1 MSNVSNGNVS
11 NGNVSNGN
19 VSALVDQIHRLVL
32 DEGDA
37 VDVHQELIR
46 LAPLLTS
53 AQRADARRKIDAR
66 LAGLGPLEEILADP
80 EVSEIMINGPGAVWV
95 ERNGR
100 LVQHSLK
107 LERHEIDLLIERIV
121 APIGRRVDRR
131 SPLVDGRLPD
141 GSRVNVVIPPIAL
154 DGPCVTIRRFV
165 LATHA
170 LEAFADPDVC
180 SQLRACVA
188 AGANMVVSGGT
199 GAGKTTLLNAI
210 AATIDPSERII
221 TVEDAAELQF
231 PHPHVVRLEARPA
244 SAEGVGELTIRALI
258 RNALRMRPDRLVVGE
273 VRGDE
278 AMDLVQALNTGHRGC
293 LSTVHANGPVDVL
306 RRLETLAL
314 LGGAGLPL
322 DAIRT
327 QIAAA
332 LDVIVHVE
340 RGLDGKRRVSQ
351 IAEVVGPCDVK
362 ALTAVPC

>member
-1 MSNVSNGNVS
+1 
-11 NGNVSNGN
+11 
-19 VSALVDQIHRLVL
+19 
-32 DEGDA
+32 
-37 VDVHQELIR
+37 
-46 LAPLLTS
+46 
-53 AQRADARRKIDAR
+53 
-66 LAGLGPLEEILADP
+66 
-80 EVSEIMINGPGAVWV
+80 
-95 ERNGR
+95 
-100 LVQHSLK
+100 
-107 LERHEIDLLIERIV
+107 
-121 APIGRRVDRR
+121 
-131 SPLVDGRLPD
+131 
-141 GSRVNVVIPPIAL
+141 VNVVIPPIAL

-180 SQLRACVA
+180 SQLRGCVA

-231 PHPHVVRLEARPA
+231 PHAHVVRLEARPA

-278 AMDLVQALNTGHRGC
+278 ALDLVQALNTGHRGC

-351 IAEVVGPCDVK
+351 IAEVVGPCEVK
-362 ALTAVPC
+362 ALMAVPC

>member
-19 VSALVDQIHRLVL
+19 VSNANIAGLVDQIHRFVL

-95 ERNGR
+95 ERHGR

-131 SPLVDGRLPD
+131 SPLVDARLPD

-165 LATHA
+165 LAPTWW
-170 LEAFADPDVC
+170 
-180 SQLRACVA
+180 
-188 AGANMVVSGGT
+188 
-199 GAGKTTLLNAI
+199 
-210 AATIDPSERII
+210 
-221 TVEDAAELQF
+221 
-231 PHPHVVRLEARPA
+231 
-244 SAEGVGELTIRALI
+244 
-258 RNALRMRPDRLVVGE
+258 
-273 VRGDE
+273 
-278 AMDLVQALNTGHRGC
+278 
-293 LSTVHANGPVDVL
+293 
-306 RRLETLAL
+306 
-314 LGGAGLPL
+314 
-322 DAIRT
+322 
-327 QIAAA
+327 
-332 LDVIVHVE
+332 
-340 RGLDGKRRVSQ
+340 
-351 IAEVVGPCDVK
+351 
-362 ALTAVPC
+362 

>member
-1 MSNVSNGNVS
+1 MSPLGDANL
-11 NGNVSNGN
+11 
-19 VSALVDQIHRLVL
+19 AKLVDQIHRLVL
-32 DEGDA
+32 DGGEG
-37 VDVHQELIR
+37 VDIHQEVTR

-53 AQRADARRKIDAR
+53 AQRVDAKRKIEAR
-66 LAGLGPLEEILADP
+66 LAGLGPLEEILADD
-80 EVSEIMINGPGAVWV
+80 EVSEIMINGPGAIWV
-95 ERNGR
+95 ERHGR

-121 APIGRRVDRR
+121 APIGRRVDHR

-165 LATHA
+165 LTTHS
-170 LEAFADPDVC
+170 LEAFASPDICGQV
-180 SQLRACVA
+180 RDCVA
-188 AGANMVVSGGT
+188 EGANMVVSGGT

-210 AATIDPSERII
+210 AAMIDPSQRII

-231 PHPHVVRLEARPA
+231 SHPHVVRLEARPA
-244 SAEGVGELTIRALI
+244 SAEGVGELTIRALV

-278 AMDLVQALNTGHRGC
+278 ALDLVQALNTGHRGC

-314 LGGAGLPL
+314 LGGTGLPL
-322 DAIRT
+322 EAIRT

-332 LDVIVHVE
+332 LDIIVHVE
-340 RGLDGKRRVSQ
+340 RGFDGNRRVSQ
-351 IAEVVGPCDVK
+351 IAHVVGPGEVK
-362 ALTAVPC
+362 ALTATTW